1 MEKHHGLFTWDER
14 QLSEN
19 FVPCCNMK
27 PPIDPPF
34 SSSDITA
41 LCHYYRAE
49 MTRANTWRT
58 RLDVTTNWAIVT
70 TAAFLTVAFGNPRIP
85 HFVLILATIFV
96 LFFLIIESRRYKYFD
111 LWRWRI
117 ALLNEN
123 FFATV
128 IYPELTPLHPNWRE
142 LLGNELKASCFKI
155 TLIEAFG
162 RRLRRNYSGIFM
174 VLATC
179 WVAKVAIHPEP
190 LTSLYQIVE
199 RATVFGLIP
208 GWLVLSLGL
217 VFNGGLVFI
226 ALFTLKKKRI
236 GAVQIRP
243 VTRKEY

>member
-1 MEKHHGLFTWDER
+1 MEPFKDT
-14 QLSEN
+14 
-19 FVPCCNMK
+19 
-27 PPIDPPF
+27 PF
-34 SSSDITA
+34 SPSDITA

-85 HFVLILATIFV
+85 HFVLILATVFV
-96 LFFLIIESRRYKYFD
+96 LFFLYIESRRYKYFD

-128 IYPELTPLHPNWRE
+128 ISPKITPLHPNWRE
-142 LLGNELKASCFKI
+142 LLSSELKASSFKI
-155 TLIEAFG
+155 TLMEAFG

-174 VLATC
+174 VLAIC

-190 LTSLYQIVE
+190 ISSFYQIVE

-208 GWLVLSLGL
+208 GWLVLGVGIL
-217 VFNGGLVFI
+217 FNGGLVFI
-226 ALFTLKKKRI
+226 ALATLKKKRNN
-236 GAVQIRP
+236 AVQIRP
-243 VTRKEY
+243 VVK